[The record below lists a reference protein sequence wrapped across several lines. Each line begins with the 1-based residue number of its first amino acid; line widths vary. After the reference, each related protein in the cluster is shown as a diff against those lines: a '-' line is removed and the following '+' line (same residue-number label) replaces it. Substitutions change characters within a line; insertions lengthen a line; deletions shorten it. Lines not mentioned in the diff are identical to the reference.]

1 MAERLISR
9 NNIDNL
15 LYDEGKVAC
24 KNFLLLPV
32 KIFTFCPTGPPI
44 SSSERVNVSDSTP
57 LVARRC
63 HQSKS
68 R

>member
-15 LYDEGKVAC
+15 LYDEGKAAC
-24 KNFLLLPV
+24 KNFLLPV

-44 SSSERVNVSDSTP
+44 SSSERMNVSDSTT

-63 HQSKS
+63 PQSKS